1 MEIHGTQRVRA
12 SRQAVWVALNDP
24 AVLARCIPGCTSLVE
39 TEPDHFTAEVTL
51 KVGPISAVFRGSVS
65 LEDKQE
71 PESCKI
77 VGSGSGGA
85 AGFAKGSAF
94 VTLAED
100 GEATNVVYDIDIE
113 TGGKMA
119 SLGAR
124 MMKRVIDSNIESFFE
139 GLARE
144 LEGGAPVAAA
154 RTGRVEGPVAAAS
167 APLTL
172 QILDRVAWFGAGI
185 GATLAAIVISRGF

>member
-1 MEIHGTQRVRA
+1 MEIRGTQRVRS

-51 KVGPISAVFRGSVS
+51 KVGPISATFRGAVS

-77 VGSGSGGA
+77 TGSGSGGA

-94 VTLAED
+94 VTLIED
-100 GEATNVVYDIDIE
+100 GDATNIVYDIDIE

-124 MMKRVIDSNIESFFE
+124 MMKRVIDSNIESFFK

-144 LEGGAPVAAA
+144 LEGGAPDSGAVA
-154 RTGRVEGPVAAAS
+154 RRVEPSVTATS

-172 QILDRVAWFGAGI
+172 QILDRCAWFGAGI
-185 GATLAAIVISRGF
+185 GATLAAMAVSGNF